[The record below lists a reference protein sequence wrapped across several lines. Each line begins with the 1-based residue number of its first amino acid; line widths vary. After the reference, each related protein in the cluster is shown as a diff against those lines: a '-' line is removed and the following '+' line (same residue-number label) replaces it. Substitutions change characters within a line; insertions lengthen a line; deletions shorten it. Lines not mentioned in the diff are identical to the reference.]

1 MRIFTASLATETNTF
16 APLPTGLASYRE
28 RGYHPAGRHPDH
40 LTFFAAPLW
49 ALRLRAAERGWTV
62 IEGMVAAAQPGGLTT
77 REAWTTLRDEL
88 LADLR
93 AAMPVD
99 VVVLGLHGAMVA
111 DGCDDCEGELLTK
124 VREIVG
130 PDAVVGAEL
139 DPHHHLT
146 PAKVTMADVLVAF
159 KEYPHVDML
168 ERAHELLDLCVGKA
182 EGRTRPVAAVADCGA
197 VFMMHTTQQP
207 ARGFIDR
214 IQAMEGRDG
223 VLSISVAQGFPWGD
237 VPEMGSRVLVYTDGD
252 ADGAQRLARSL
263 ADELY
268 ALRGQLGA
276 KTLGI
281 DAALDAA
288 LAEPAGPV
296 VLADG
301 ADNPGGGGAGD
312 STFVLRRMVE
322 RGIAGAALGP
332 LWDPAAVRIAFEA
345 GEGARLAMRLGGKT
359 GPMSGDPLD
368 ARVTVRALRRDMRM
382 TGLGGTP
389 MGLGDCA
396 LLGVEPGI
404 DVVVVSQ
411 RQQAMGTDLFTG
423 LGCDPASKRIV
434 VVKSQQ
440 HFRAAFGPIAA
451 RVIHVDAPGS
461 VTGDLRSLPYRKA
474 RRTIWPLN
482 T

>member
-268 ALRGQLGA
+268 ALRGQLGS

>member
-1 MRIFTASLATETNTF
+1 LRIFTAALATETNTF

-28 RGYHPAGRHPDH
+28 RGYHAAGRHPDH
-40 LTFFAAPLW
+40 MTFFAAPLW

-62 IEGMVAAAQPGGLTT
+62 IEGMVAAAQPSGITT

-99 VVVLGLHGAMVA
+99 VVLLGLHGAMVA

-130 PDAVVGAEL
+130 PGVVVGAEL

-168 ERAHELLDLCVGKA
+168 ERAHELVDLCVGKA
-182 EGRTRPVAAVADCGA
+182 EGRIRPVAAVADCGA

-252 ADGAQRLARSL
+252 AEGAQRLARSL

-268 ALRGQLGA
+268 ALRDRLGS

-288 LAEPAGPV
+288 LAEPARPV

-322 RGIAGAALGP
+322 RGIGDAALGP
-332 LWDPAAVRIAFEA
+332 LWDPAVVRIAFEA
-345 GEGARLAMRLGGKT
+345 GEGARLSMRLGGKT
-359 GPMSGDPLD
+359 GPMSGEPLD

-396 LLGVEPGI
+396 LLGLEPGI
-404 DVVVVSQ
+404 DVVVISQ